1 MIDAPG
7 PGAAGLARATARLAA
22 VDEAADP
29 RRAAELWERMA
40 HELRLA
46 GQGEESFA
54 ALDRA
59 LRLLAGAGAGDAAER
74 AALRERYAALLLD
87 HGRYGIAVT
96 MAEAAIADGG
106 DRAVLARAS
115 STLGLGKA
123 ALGATGEG
131 LELLRA
137 AVRDSDDRAAAVAA
151 LADAVARLG
160 RPEDALALLRS
171 RPERPGGAR
180 PSLLEADLLLALGR
194 PDDAERA
201 LAGAPGSLRE
211 ARLRA
216 RLAVLRGDWS
226 AAGRRLDAFAAR
238 CDVTPAPQWL
248 EPLHGMRAL
257 TALHGDR
264 VGEARELVAAGLT
277 ALQGTDDGTRQL
289 RLVWIGL
296 RAEAEAAA
304 RAVAAGEAFDP
315 WTLRGLETE
324 LAYAEGAAARWA
336 EAAPTAAVARAE
348 LGRVA
353 GLLGAASPDPAA
365 WLAPARTFT
374 RLGLAWPAAYAR
386 VRAGEAL
393 LATGAEAEARRV
405 LAAARSAA
413 RQLGARPLL
422 EAIEALDA
430 RRTAVA
436 RAH

>member
-1 MIDAPG
+1 M
-7 PGAAGLARATARLAA
+7 
-22 VDEAADP
+22 
-29 RRAAELWERMA
+29 
-40 HELRLA
+40 
-46 GQGEESFA
+46 
-54 ALDRA
+54 
-59 LRLLAGAGAGDAAER
+59 
-74 AALRERYAALLLD
+74 
-87 HGRYGIAVT
+87 
-96 MAEAAIADGG
+96 
-106 DRAVLARAS
+106 
-115 STLGLGKA
+115 
-123 ALGATGEG
+123 
-131 LELLRA
+131 
-137 AVRDSDDRAAAVAA
+137 RDSDDRAAAVAA

-201 LAGAPGSLRE
+201 LADAPGSLRE

-257 TALHGDR
+257 TALHGGR

-336 EAAPTAAVARAE
+336 EAAPTAAVGRAPSS
-348 LGRVA
+348 A
-353 GLLGAASPDPAA
+353 GWRALLGAASPDPAA